1 MGFDSVALT
10 DTNHMGGA
18 ILFVQACQ
26 EYGLKPIV
34 GVQLMN
40 EDDPEDAFILLAC
53 NMATYSELCEL
64 LSHYLLNLERFQSQA
79 DFKMIDL
86 LYQGDTTSSQQAKSL
101 PWDQLV
107 IISSSVRH
115 LRDLSRLREEVTQQ
129 GGLSHQGVPHKT
141 IPHIYAEVIAQ
152 CPTSRKQSRELVT
165 LAQELSIDLIAS
177 NANYMIHP
185 HDYELHQTVRAI
197 DCNASLQQL
206 SPREC
211 APPSAWMKPESQMLT
226 IFERLPEAVA
236 NTRVIADL
244 VEDDWHSQPWLMPQV
259 EVPEGYTDDEYLRR
273 CAFEGLDAHFPD
285 SETPF
290 EVIDGATDVVTQR
303 HVEVRQLATKNR
315 PQALEI
321 QEKELEI
328 ISNKG
333 YSSYFLMVK
342 QIRDWANQHFQ
353 ENYRRPKDC
362 SVLRGS
368 AANSITLYNI
378 GASDLDPI
386 RYGLYFERFLNE
398 DRVSPP
404 DADLDFGWDER
415 DQVLEYIIDHFGE
428 DRCAMMCT
436 TNTFRFRSAFREV
449 AKVYGYTDEQIT
461 RLMQEWKSESKDADS
476 DRRRGD
482 QQLSQILSIA
492 SRLEGHPRFLGQHCG
507 GILITNDPITR
518 HVACQLSGG
527 VKNRKITQVDM
538 HNGID
543 YLGLIKFD
551 ILGNGSLSVLRDA
564 LRNIEQQNDDPEVWD
579 LEKCFVDPGVQ
590 EILSTSQSRG
600 IFYVESP
607 AQMRLNQKCD
617 ARTFEE
623 IGITSS
629 LVRPASAAFTQ
640 TFVERHRQYKRG
652 VQEWSFLHP
661 SLAGVLGETHDV
673 VVYQEDVI
681 RICVEIAGLSFAQAD
696 KVRKMMNSLHEGE
709 PDNYAETARL
719 FQEGCQQ
726 HQGFDEVQAAELW
739 TRISSFQG
747 FSFCQSHSLSYAQL
761 SFKCSYLKAHYGA
774 EFMAA
779 VISNDHGYYGTSI
792 YVDEVRRMGIEVLGP
807 CVIQSEWKYQGNSQ
821 GSHQQLRVGLMHV
834 RGLRRVWI
842 EEMIQEREK
851 GPWLS
856 FQDFLNRNPQLGLR
870 AVQSLIQVDA
880 FHSLRIP
887 QPQLLAELNLWRH
900 NGKKKGTH
908 FPAPHFLNE
917 LFVNQLNTSIS
928 NDILPSLPDITF
940 AEKCYQELELLG
952 YITSGHFLKMLALH
966 PAADHTVAMRDLE
979 HHLYE
984 RVKIFGSP
992 MTFRRHRVQASGQEM
1007 LFVTMQ
1013 DISGTS
1019 DLVIWP
1025 KVYERFYTQTLDKV
1039 PLEVWGI
1046 PKREDGAITFE
1057 VDRIQVASWN
1067 PGQVSFLRSVE
1078 MKKRQIYAAHQM
1090 NTFSGLNVMALNEV
1104 V

>member
-1 MGFDSVALT
+1 MDWVKQAQAMGFDSLALT
-10 DTNHMGGA
+10 DTNHMGGS
-18 ILFVQACQ
+18 ILFVQACK
-26 EYGLKPIV
+26 EVGVKPIV

-40 EDDPEDAFILLAC
+40 EDDPEDALILLAC
-53 NMATYSELCEL
+53 NMAAYSELCEL
-64 LSHYLLNLERFQSQA
+64 LSHYLLNLEAFRSQPN
-79 DFKMIDL
+79 FKMTDL
-86 LYQGDTTSSQQAKSL
+86 LSMQVKNL
-101 PWDQLV
+101 PWGELV
-107 IISSSVRH
+107 VISSSVKH
-115 LRDLSRLREEVTQQ
+115 LRDLARLRQEVNQLGCT
-129 GGLSHQGVPHKT
+129 S
-141 IPHIYAEVIAQ
+141 HIYAEVIAQ
-152 CPTSRKQSRELVT
+152 CPESRKRSRELVA
-165 LAQELSIDLIAS
+165 LAQELSIDLVAS

-211 APPSAWMKPESQMLT
+211 APPSAWMKSESQMLT
-226 IFERLPEAVA
+226 IFERLPEAVL

-244 VEDDWHSQPWLMPQV
+244 VKDDWHSQPWLMPQV
-259 EVPEGYTDDEYLRR
+259 EVPEGYTDDEYLRK
-273 CAFEGLDAHFPD
+273 CALEGLEAHYPD

-290 EVIDGATDVVTQR
+290 EVMDGATDVVTQR
-303 HVEVRQLATKNR
+303 HVEVRQLAIKNR

-342 QIRDWANQHFQ
+342 QIRDWANQQFQ

-368 AANSITLYNI
+368 AANSITLYNL

-428 DRCAMMCT
+428 ERCAMMCT

-461 RLMQEWKSESKDADS
+461 RLMREWKSESKDAERTQS
-476 DRRRGD
+476 DKLRGD

-492 SRLEGHPRFLGQHCG
+492 NRLEGHPRFLGQHCG

-518 HVACQLSGG
+518 HVACQFSGG

-564 LRNIEQQNDDPEVWD
+564 LRNIEQQNEDPEVWD

-640 TFVERHRQYKRG
+640 TFVDRHRQYKRG

-719 FQEGCQQ
+719 FQQGCQQ
-726 HQGFDEVQAAELW
+726 HRGFDEVQAAELW

-807 CVIQSEWKYQGNSQ
+807 CVTQSEWKYQGDSQ
-821 GSHQQLRVGLMHV
+821 ASTPELRVGLMHV
-834 RGLRRVWI
+834 RGLRRVWVD
-842 EEMIQEREK
+842 EMITERAK

-856 FQDFLNRNPQLGLR
+856 FQDFLDRNPQLGLR

-880 FHSLRIP
+880 FHCFKIP
-887 QPQLLAELNLWRH
+887 QPQLLAELNLWRRGMKH
-900 NGKKKGTH
+900 KLPQVSQFHGSSPN
-908 FPAPHFLNE
+908 FLN
-917 LFVNQLNTSIS
+917 QLSTPIS
-928 NDILPSLPDITF
+928 SDVLPCLPDITF

-992 MTFRRHRVQASGQEM
+992 MTFRRHRVQSSGQEM

-1090 NTFSGLNVMALNEV
+1090 NTFSGLNAMALNEV

>member
-1 MGFDSVALT
+1 
-10 DTNHMGGA
+10 
-18 ILFVQACQ
+18 
-26 EYGLKPIV
+26 
-34 GVQLMN
+34 
-40 EDDPEDAFILLAC
+40 
-53 NMATYSELCEL
+53 
-64 LSHYLLNLERFQSQA
+64 
-79 DFKMIDL
+79 
-86 LYQGDTTSSQQAKSL
+86 
-101 PWDQLV
+101 
-107 IISSSVRH
+107 
-115 LRDLSRLREEVTQQ
+115 
-129 GGLSHQGVPHKT
+129 
-141 IPHIYAEVIAQ
+141 
-152 CPTSRKQSRELVT
+152 
-165 LAQELSIDLIAS
+165 
-177 NANYMIHP
+177 
-185 HDYELHQTVRAI
+185 
-197 DCNASLQQL
+197 
-206 SPREC
+206 
-211 APPSAWMKPESQMLT
+211 MLT
-226 IFERLPEAVA
+226 IFERLPEAVL

-244 VEDDWHSQPWLMPQV
+244 VKDDWHSQPWLMPQV
-259 EVPEGYTDDEYLRR
+259 EVPEGYTDDEYLRK
-273 CAFEGLDAHFPD
+273 CALEGLEAHYPD

-290 EVIDGATDVVTQR
+290 EVMDGATDVVTQR
-303 HVEVRQLATKNR
+303 HVEVRQLAIKNR

-342 QIRDWANQHFQ
+342 QIRDWANQQFQ

-368 AANSITLYNI
+368 AANSITLYNL

-428 DRCAMMCT
+428 ERCAMMCT

-449 AKVYGYTDEQIT
+449 AKVHGYTDEQIT
-461 RLMQEWKSESKDADS
+461 RLMREWKSESKDAERTQS
-476 DRRRGD
+476 DKLRGD

-492 SRLEGHPRFLGQHCG
+492 NRLEGHPRFLGQHCG

-518 HVACQLSGG
+518 HVACQFSGG

-564 LRNIEQQNDDPEVWD
+564 LRNIEQQNEDPEVWD

-640 TFVERHRQYKRG
+640 TFVDRHRQYKRG

-719 FQEGCQQ
+719 FQQGCQK

-792 YVDEVRRMGIEVLGP
+792 YVDEVRRMGVEVLGP
-807 CVIQSEWKYQGNSQ
+807 CVTQSEWKYQGDSKA
-821 GSHQQLRVGLMHV
+821 STPELRVGLMHV
-834 RGLRRVWI
+834 RGLRRVWVD
-842 EEMIQEREK
+842 EMIAERAK

-856 FQDFLNRNPQLGLR
+856 FQDFLDRNPQLGLR

-880 FHSLRIP
+880 FHCFKIP
-887 QPQLLAELNLWRH
+887 QPQLLAELNLWRRGVKNKLPQVSQFH
-900 NGKKKGTH
+900 GSSPN
-908 FPAPHFLNE
+908 FLN
-917 LFVNQLNTSIS
+917 QLSTPIS
-928 NDILPSLPDITF
+928 ADVLPCLPDITF

-992 MTFRRHRVQASGQEM
+992 MTFRRHRVQSSGQEM

-1090 NTFSGLNVMALNEV
+1090 NTFSGLNAMALNEV